1 MKALKKVVY
10 YNHVHGKNEHDPELR
25 AIPDEAF
32 AAKMEK
38 VALAYANWDKEQ
50 DKVLTAIEKDGWNAV
65 YNRGGF
71 EKADKA
77 MDKLA
82 WRYNL
87 AHGTNVKG
95 EDFGASK
102 HIDRAYFTA
111 INHGA
116 IQ

>member
-50 DKVLTAIEKDGWNAV
+50 DKVLTAIEKG
-65 YNRGGF
+65 
-71 EKADKA
+71 KAEPQQGRTQIS
-77 MDKLA
+77 L
-82 WRYNL
+82 
-87 AHGTNVKG
+87 KG
-95 EDFGASK
+95 EIKFFGERNS
-102 HIDRAYFTA
+102 
-111 INHGA
+111 
-116 IQ
+116 